1 MSPPSPPPS
10 SAHAHINGLKMSSLA
25 RKQSMLGFEQTLMYG
40 HYKEDLAEFAR
51 SHAAK
56 LSRLNKRDER
66 RSRLP
71 GGKLFVPQL
80 TVSRS
85 FHFVSLFLSF
95 IPTRIFRC
103 DT

>member
-1 MSPPSPPPS
+1 
-10 SAHAHINGLKMSSLA
+10 
-25 RKQSMLGFEQTLMYG
+25 MYG

-80 TVSRS
+80 TGNR
-85 FHFVSLFLSF
+85 
-95 IPTRIFRC
+95 FRKVEEREKEQR
-103 DT
+103 T